1 MCAVSKGK
9 LRGKTLDKMAFV
21 VVRQGR
27 LDSMNSGQR
36 KPTKAKKAKG
46 DLQAQ
51 VHLDKMALVAVR
63 WGRLDWMTIY
73 QRHSR
78 ES

>member
-1 MCAVSKGK
+1 VCAVAKGK
-9 LRGKTLDKMAFV
+9 PRGKTLVHLDKMAFV

-46 DLQAQ
+46 DLQAR

-63 WGRLDWMTIY
+63 WGGLTG
-73 QRHSR
+73 
-78 ES
+78 